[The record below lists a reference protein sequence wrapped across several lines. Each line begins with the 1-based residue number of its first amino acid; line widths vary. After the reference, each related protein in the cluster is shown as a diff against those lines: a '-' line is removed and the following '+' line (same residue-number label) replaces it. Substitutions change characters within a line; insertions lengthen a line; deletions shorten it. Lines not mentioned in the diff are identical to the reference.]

1 MMKKGFTLAE
11 MIATLGII
19 GVLAVILMPMLSG
32 VQPNEEMLK
41 FKKAYYIA
49 ERVIAELVNDEDL
62 YPDSD
67 VAGAPQFF
75 GNTEDIIYK
84 GEHYAGNTK
93 FCELFAAKINK
104 SSEVDCTAGKA
115 FVNGQAPSGS
125 VNTSDSMVWILP
137 ITNFADANTAEEI
150 QIDVNGN
157 KAPNCFYNAT
167 TCARPDRFTIKVF
180 QDGRVMVD
188 GQMEIEYL
196 NRTKISKDARN
207 ETF

>member
-11 MIATLGII
+11 MVTTLGII
-19 GVLAVILMPMLSG
+19 GVLAVILMPMLRD

-67 VAGAPQFF
+67 DPEVPQFF
-75 GNTEDIIYK
+75 GNTETVNYK
-84 GEHYAGNTK
+84 GEDYQGNTK
-93 FCELFAAKINK
+93 FCELFAAKINR
-104 SSEVDCTAGKA
+104 SSEVDCSEKTFEDGT
-115 FVNGQAPSGS
+115 APSGT
-125 VNTSDSMVWILP
+125 VTTSDSMVWILP
-137 ITNFADANTAEEI
+137 ITDFADADTAANI
-150 QIDVNGN
+150 QVDVNGD
-157 KAPNCFYNAT
+157 KAPNCSYNAA
-167 TCARPDRFTIKVF
+167 TCAKPDRFTINVF

-196 NRTKISKDARN
+196 NRTKISKDAGN

>member
-75 GNTEDIIYK
+75 GNTEAVNYK
-84 GEHYAGNTK
+84 NEVRQGNTK
-93 FCELFAAKINK
+93 FCELFATKINK
-104 SSEVDCTAGKA
+104 SSEVDCTEKTFADGT
-115 FVNGQAPSGS
+115 APSGS

>member
-11 MIATLGII
+11 MVVTLGLI
-19 GVLAVILMPMLSG
+19 GVLAVILMPMLRD

-67 VAGAPQFF
+67 DPEVPQFF
-75 GNTEDIIYK
+75 GNTARANYK
-84 GEHYAGNTK
+84 GGDYDGDTK
-93 FCELFAAKINK
+93 FCGLFAAKLNR
-104 SSEVDCTAGKA
+104 SSEVDCTEKTFADGT
-115 FVNGQAPSGS
+115 APSGN
-125 VNTSDSMVWILP
+125 VTTSDSMVWILP
-137 ITNFADANTAEEI
+137 ITNFADADTAEEI

-157 KAPNCFYNAT
+157 KAPNCFYNAEA
-167 TCARPDRFTIKVF
+167 CARPDRFTIKVF

-188 GQMEIEYL
+188 GPMEIEYL